1 MLNSDIDAGSR
12 AGWPARPNVK
22 AGGAFC
28 HGAICGTDACDRPQ
42 GARHDR
48 QSAPDQGAGRGD
60 AQKQA
65 AEIRAADEKRLAAG
79 KAQVDAALAAEK
91 QAQAKALDEEFLRAK
106 HALDGR
112 FDANRSAW
120 LDGLCKDLFEA

>member
-1 MLNSDIDAGSR
+1 MEQFVELMLATDRKARDMIDKARQTR
-12 AGWPARPNVK
+12 AQAV
-22 AGGAFC
+22 A
-28 HGAICGTDACDRPQ
+28 
-42 GARHDR
+42 
-48 QSAPDQGAGRGD
+48 D

-65 AEIRAADEKRLAAG
+65 AEIRAVDEKRLAAG

>member
-1 MLNSDIDAGSR
+1 MEQFVELMLATDRKARDMIDKARQTR
-12 AGWPARPNVK
+12 AQAV
-22 AGGAFC
+22 A
-28 HGAICGTDACDRPQ
+28 
-42 GARHDR
+42 
-48 QSAPDQGAGRGD
+48 D

-79 KAQVDAALAAEK
+79 K
-91 QAQAKALDEEFLRAK
+91 AQAKALDEEFLRAK

>member
-1 MLNSDIDAGSR
+1 MEQFVELMLATDRKARDMIDKARQTR
-12 AGWPARPNVK
+12 AQAV
-22 AGGAFC
+22 A
-28 HGAICGTDACDRPQ
+28 
-42 GARHDR
+42 
-48 QSAPDQGAGRGD
+48 D

-106 HALDGR
+106 HALDG
-112 FDANRSAW
+112 
-120 LDGLCKDLFEA
+120 LCKDLFEA

>member
-1 MLNSDIDAGSR
+1 MEQFVELMLATDRKARDMIDKARQTR
-12 AGWPARPNVK
+12 AQAV
-22 AGGAFC
+22 
-28 HGAICGTDACDRPQ
+28 
-42 GARHDR
+42 
-48 QSAPDQGAGRGD
+48 D